1 MEQKIMT
8 PKRYAIDI
16 SNLLNAVY
24 KTDEER
30 FPIDIKNIALE
41 YSKAKFPDE
50 PLIDII
56 GCDFDNLE
64 GMLTHSD
71 GWHIIYNSSRSPGRI
86 NFTIAHEFGHYL
98 LHRQILQNG
107 IECDEKAL
115 RTWGTEASIYE
126 SEANTF
132 ASYVLMPLDDFRQQ
146 LRHKHVTL
154 ELLQT
159 LANRYN
165 TSLTATILKYIEQT
179 PDRAVLIYSIDGF
192 IDWAR
197 SSDSALRTKKY
208 FAARRSNTAPIE
220 VPDSSFAATNT
231 TNLEGRYVN
240 NGSWFPNV
248 GYTEMNLNVKD
259 KNLTLLILDRYD
271 NKGTEN
277 LFARL

>member
-1 MEQKIMT
+1 MT
-8 PKRYAIDI
+8 PKKYAIDI

-24 KTDEER
+24 KTNEER
-30 FPIDIKNIALE
+30 FPIDIKSIALE

-64 GMLTHSD
+64 GMLTNVN
-71 GWHIIYNSSRSPGRI
+71 GWHIIYNSSNTPGHI

-98 LHRQILQNG
+98 LHRHILKDG
-107 IECDEKAL
+107 IKCDESAL
-115 RTWGTEASIYE
+115 RTWGSEANNYE

-132 ASYVLMPLDDFRQQ
+132 ASYLLMPLDDFRKQIKNQ
-146 LRHKHVTL
+146 CITL
-154 ELLQT
+154 DLFQRLSS
-159 LANRYN
+159 RYN
-165 TSLTATILKYIEQT
+165 SSLTATILKYIEQT
-179 PDRAVLIYSIDGF
+179 PERVVFIYSIDGF

-208 FAARRSNTAPIE
+208 FAARRSNTDPIE

>member
-1 MEQKIMT
+1 MT
-8 PKRYAIDI
+8 PKKYAIDI

-24 KTDEER
+24 KTNEER
-30 FPIDIKNIALE
+30 FPIDIKSIALE

-64 GMLTHSD
+64 GMLTNTN
-71 GWHIIYNSSRSPGRI
+71 GWHIIYNSSNTPGRI

-98 LHRQILQNG
+98 LHRHILKDG
-107 IECDEKAL
+107 IKCDENAL
-115 RTWGTEASIYE
+115 RTWGSEANNYE
-126 SEANTF
+126 NEANTF
-132 ASYVLMPLDDFRQQ
+132 ASYLLMPLDDFRKQIKNQ
-146 LRHKHVTL
+146 RITL
-154 ELLQT
+154 DLFQRLSS
-159 LANRYN
+159 RYN
-165 TSLTATILKYIEQT
+165 SSLTATILKYIEQT
-179 PDRAVLIYSIDGF
+179 PERVVFIYSIDGF

-208 FAARRSNTAPIE
+208 FAARRANTDPIE

-231 TNLEGRYVN
+231 TNLEGIYVN

>member
-24 KTDEER
+24 KPDEER

-64 GMLTHSD
+64 GMLTHSN

-197 SSDSALRTKKY
+197 SSQKALQTKKY
-208 FAARRSNTAPIE
+208 FKAKQNNIIPIE
-220 VPDSSFAATNT
+220 IPPISLAATNT
-231 TNLEGRYVN
+231 TDLQGVYVKQ
-240 NGSWFPNV
+240 GPWFQNV
-248 GYTEMNLNVKD
+248 GYTEMNLNIQD
-259 KNLTLLILDRYD
+259 KNLTLLILDEFD
-271 NKGTEN
+271 TKETEN
-277 LFARL
+277 NFIKL